1 MKTIFIL
8 GSDSGHQKTME
19 QHLKTLG
26 YVVESFGSTTEFEK
40 STSKPFLVVLD
51 ETIVSKSSS
60 MVQAIRALVRK
71 KSNVPVVLTM
81 EKYHPEV
88 AAEVTRVGVYEVI
101 EKNSAV
107 FVNLRTVL
115 DRLSVNPP
123 KGSWF
128 SRLFSKKTG
137 QTLPALTV

>member
-26 YVVESFGSTTEFEK
+26 YVVEAFATTADFEK
-40 STSKPFLVVLD
+40 SASKPFLVVVD
-51 ETIVSKSSS
+51 ETIVKNTAS
-60 MVQAIRALVRK
+60 MAQAIRSLVRK
-71 KSNVPVVLTM
+71 KSNVPVVFTM

-115 DRLSVNPP
+115 DRLSVSPP
-123 KGSWF
+123 KMNWF
-128 SRLFSKKTG
+128 SRLFSKKQG
-137 QTLPALTV
+137 QHLPALTV